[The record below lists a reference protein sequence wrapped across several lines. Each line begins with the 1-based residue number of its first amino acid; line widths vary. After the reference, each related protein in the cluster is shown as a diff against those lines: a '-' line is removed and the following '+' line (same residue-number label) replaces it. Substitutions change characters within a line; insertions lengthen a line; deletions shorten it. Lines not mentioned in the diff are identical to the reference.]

1 MTLRDRVRT
10 AVAVTASFIVVCGI
24 VIGVQFARMSSEAR
38 LVQTHL
44 GPATQAAERLNYA
57 LATMDRGLLE
67 YLATSDRSALGP
79 FVAGRED
86 SAHELSTISRATE
99 GFTEF
104 EEIGNLTA
112 RTAASRTKWLE
123 TVAEPQI
130 ALVRGGQRELA
141 AEAAQSGA
149 SDKAYTN
156 LQRDA
161 EALRRALDDEES
173 AAFASLLRMNRTLL
187 GLLALIGA
195 ALLGLL
201 ATVVFGLRSQ
211 VLSPLDALR
220 TQVRQLA
227 RSQSHGQP
235 IVPSG
240 PPELE
245 AVGIDAEL
253 LRQQLVAEIDEAT
266 AARQGLEQEVPVVAA
281 IRSALT
287 TPSQPTVQG
296 MQVYGHVAPAEGVL
310 AGDWWDCWTLD
321 DGRAAVVITDV
332 SGHGPQAGI
341 AGLRTRDTMTRLL
354 DAGVAPDAVMS
365 AAAEL
370 FWEIPDQ
377 FATAV
382 IVLIDP
388 ADGSMTWANAGH
400 PLPWVISGS
409 ESTDLELVSRLDR
422 TGPLLS
428 AIGGDWTVSH
438 GSLAPGETLLLC
450 TDGLVESHQVDG
462 EQLGDEGLWQVVL
475 NTYRESGSEPPAS
488 PGDLVNG
495 LAARARLQAVD
506 WSRDDVTLVA
516 VRRTD
521 DAAQP
526 A

>member
-1 MTLRDRVRT
+1 MLRDRVRL
-10 AVAVTASFIVVCGI
+10 AVAVIAAFIMICGI
-24 VIGVQFARMSSEAR
+24 VIAVQFSRMSSEAE
-38 LVQTHL
+38 LVQTRL

-67 YLATSDRSALGP
+67 YIATADRSALGQ
-79 FVAGRED
+79 FVAGRD
-86 SAHELSTISRATE
+86 NSARELQTIAETTRGVA
-99 GFTEF
+99 EF
-104 EEIGNLTA
+104 GGVASLEE
-112 RTAASRTKWLE
+112 RTAASRQKWLD

-130 ALVRGGQRELA
+130 ALVRDGRREQA
-141 AEAAQSGA
+141 ADAAQSGA
-149 SDKAYTN
+149 SDRAYTK

-173 AAFASLLRMNRTLL
+173 GAFASLLRMNRTLL

-201 ATVVFGLRSQ
+201 ATVVYGLRHQ
-211 VLSPLDALR
+211 VLAPLDALR
-220 TQVRQLA
+220 AQVRSVA
-227 RSQSHGQP
+227 RSQGHGQP

-245 AVGIDAEL
+245 AVGADAEL

-281 IRSALT
+281 IRSTLT
-287 TPSQPTVQG
+287 TPSLPTVQG
-296 MQVYGHVAPAEGVL
+296 MEVFGLVAPAEGVL

-354 DAGVAPDAVMS
+354 DAGVSPDAVMR

-388 ADGSMTWANAGH
+388 EDGSMAWTNAGH
-400 PLPWVISGS
+400 PLPWVVAGD
-409 ESTDLELVSRLDR
+409 ESTDLALVSRLER

-428 AIGGDWTVSH
+428 AIGGDWTVAH
-438 GSLAPGETLLLC
+438 GTLEQGETLLLC
-450 TDGLVESHQVDG
+450 TDGLLESHQTDG
-462 EQLGDEGLWQVVL
+462 EQLGEEGLWEVL
-475 NTYRESGSEPPAS
+475 LTTYRESGSEPPRSTA
-488 PGDLVNG
+488 DVVNG
-495 LAARARLQAVD
+495 VAARARLQAVD
-506 WSRDDVTLVA
+506 WSRDDVTVVA
-516 VRRTD
+516 VRREPEKR
-521 DAAQP
+521 A
-526 A
+526 